1 MSGTSITQHRIKS
14 IITTQRNHEDFI
26 AVSLDFTAED
36 GQRGEVTFFIDNKEN
51 LDNIDLTPSEITVV
65 D

>member
-36 GQRGEVTFFIDNKEN
+36 GQRGEAQWRLEH
-51 LDNIDLTPSEITVV
+51 
-65 D
+65 